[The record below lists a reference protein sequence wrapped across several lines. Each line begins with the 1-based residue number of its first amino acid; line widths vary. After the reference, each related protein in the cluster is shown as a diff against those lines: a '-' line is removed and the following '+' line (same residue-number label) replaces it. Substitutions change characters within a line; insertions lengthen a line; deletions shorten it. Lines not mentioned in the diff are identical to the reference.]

1 MLLLEEL
8 ASNGDCWFLLNTTT
22 SFQSALPRGLMQFEG
37 PKGLKVVPKRPK
49 HDFPDPALKS
59 PKLSV
64 SVPFEETPLPSEVA
78 LTTELQE
85 KPTL

>member
-1 MLLLEEL
+1 
-8 ASNGDCWFLLNTTT
+8 
-22 SFQSALPRGLMQFEG
+22 MQFEG
-37 PKGLKVVPKRPK
+37 PKGLKVIPKKPK